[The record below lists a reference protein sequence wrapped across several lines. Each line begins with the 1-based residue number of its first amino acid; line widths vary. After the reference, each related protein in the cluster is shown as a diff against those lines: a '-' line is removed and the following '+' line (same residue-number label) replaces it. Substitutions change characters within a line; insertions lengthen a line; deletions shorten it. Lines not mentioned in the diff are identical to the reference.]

1 LTAERRNR
9 SLIVAGTLALVGMI
23 WIMHAYLREAVY
35 QFEFTR
41 RVEYAKNL
49 AHSFEEHTRALLDE
63 VMTVLKTARHE
74 FERHGD
80 LPAVEAF
87 LKKIPIKAKIVD
99 HIAIDDRDGDVVLLN
114 GYPSFPRSN
123 VADRD
128 YFVFQKNNLGD
139 EPFIGTP
146 VVGRASGKMLFRIS
160 LPLRDPG
167 GAFAGIVKAGVD
179 PQGFSQFYDSVILG
193 PNGVAAL
200 IGLDT
205 IIRARSSGS
214 AQAVGQSIAG
224 SALWPALEQSPHGA
238 FPQISI
244 VDGEPRTYAYRK
256 VRGYPLVVAI
266 GVAER
271 DARAAAAYLR
281 DLTTLLASVATL
293 IVFAVAV
300 LLWRQMMTA
309 RALTWANQAKSQ
321 FLARMSHELRTPLNA
336 VLGFAE
342 IIRDQTFGRDATAK
356 YAEYAGD
363 IHVSGAYLLEL
374 INDVLDLSKIE
385 AGRYDLAE
393 EEVDVLGIAAE
404 CLAMMTEAA
413 RRGGV
418 TIHNRLGADIPRL
431 RADRRALRQILLNL
445 LSNAVKFT
453 PSGGEVTVLGYIDN
467 NGDLAII
474 VRDTGVGI
482 RADFLAQITEP
493 FARDTAMVRDKV
505 EGSGLGL
512 AISDRL
518 MKLHGGALSIET
530 LVGRGTAVNLRFP
543 AKRVIA
549 AAAR

>member
-1 LTAERRNR
+1 
-9 SLIVAGTLALVGMI
+9 
-23 WIMHAYLREAVY
+23 MHAYLRETVY
-35 QFEFTR
+35 QLEFTR

-63 VMTVLKTARHE
+63 VVTVLKAARYE

-80 LPAVEAF
+80 LSAVEAF
-87 LKKIPIKAKIVD
+87 LKIIPMQGKIVD

-114 GYPSFPRSN
+114 GYPSFPRAN

-128 YFVFQKNNLGD
+128 YFVFQKNNRGD
-139 EPFIGTP
+139 ELFIGTP

-160 LPLRDPG
+160 LPLRDPN

-200 IGLDT
+200 IGLDK

-224 SALWPALEQSPHGA
+224 SALWPALEKSPHGT
-238 FPQISI
+238 FPQVSI
-244 VDGEPRTYAYRK
+244 VDGEPRVYAYRK
-256 VRGYPLVVAI
+256 VAGYPLVVAI

-271 DARAAAAYLR
+271 DARAAARYLR
-281 DLTTLLASVATL
+281 DLTTLLASLATL
-293 IVFAVAV
+293 VVFAVAV
-300 LLWRQMMTA
+300 LLWRQMTIA
-309 RALTWANQAKSQ
+309 RALATANQAKSQ

-336 VLGFAE
+336 VLGFSE
-342 IIRDQTFGRDATAK
+342 IIRDQTFGRDAAAK

-374 INDVLDLSKIE
+374 INDILDLSKIE

-393 EEVDVLGIAAE
+393 EEVDVLGVAAD
-404 CLAMMTEAA
+404 CLAMVTEVA

-418 TIHNRLGADIPRL
+418 VLRNRLGSDIPRL
-431 RADRRALRQILLNL
+431 RVDRRALRQILLNL

-453 PSGGEVTVLGYIDN
+453 PEGGEVAVLGYVDST
-467 NGDLAII
+467 GDLVIV

-493 FARDTAMVRDKV
+493 FARDTALVRDKV

-512 AISDRL
+512 AISDQL
-518 MKLHGGALSIET
+518 MKLHGGTLSIET

-543 AKRVIA
+543 ARRVIA
-549 AAAR
+549 AAPR